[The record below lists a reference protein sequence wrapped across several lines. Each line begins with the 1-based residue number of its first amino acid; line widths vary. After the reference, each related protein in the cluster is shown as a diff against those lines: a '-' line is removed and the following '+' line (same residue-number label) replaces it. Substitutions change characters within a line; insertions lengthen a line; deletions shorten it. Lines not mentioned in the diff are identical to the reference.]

1 MATSRRS
8 DLEHG
13 SRAFSPDRP
22 LFGTPT
28 RRNAAKAFSRTFSSP
43 QTFLIAAFLLC
54 IYTLISSHRATGPE
68 GLDAL
73 LPRSRSAFGLED
85 PALLTGPPSTLVIY
99 DYQGLDEEDL
109 DNLRFF
115 LALGVAPDDGNRYII
130 IAQEKLLHEDEQD
143 EDGALE
149 DEALGLPEEYPLPPL
164 EGLPSNI
171 QIIPRP
177 NEPCRSSWGVL
188 GWLLYA
194 DVLDMSVFQNF
205 ILVDSSVR
213 GPFLPAH
220 WPPIVHW
227 SAALLS
233 RLHGTVHM
241 VGATISTDP
250 THPGPGAPL
259 AALTRVQPRVR
270 SGVVA
275 FDHIALQAIQTDPD
289 ALKCRAGVEDAAW
302 FNEAGASAAVLHSGL
317 NLDCL
322 MLRYQN
328 KDWLDKSSWG
338 WKESNSDVDSGPFQV
353 MFVPLRS
360 KTLASSRAAFAA
372 HQYSMWAIKALRAAS
387 GTGESDAPVKTTT
400 KAPTVKKATATDTAT
415 ARMQLD
421 AAAAQA
427 AAMAIRQQREKA
439 AAAELE
445 VQNTI
450 NSDLRTQQQQQQQQ
464 QPLLNL
470 ELENDLVGGL
480 HALDDFD
487 EVESGVD
494 GKGLND
500 YIGTDILGD
509 FTDDFEGM
517 NSDDVEHG
525 IAATHSNDNSNK
537 INNNLLNND
546 DYSGADDF
554 NGGVGGGVND
564 AGGAILEAAEDDYH
578 HRAQQL
584 EQNPFDDRGD
594 LETAAAH
601 AAGVA

>member
-1 MATSRRS
+1 M
-8 DLEHG
+8 
-13 SRAFSPDRP
+13 
-22 LFGTPT
+22 
-28 RRNAAKAFSRTFSSP
+28 
-43 QTFLIAAFLLC
+43 
-54 IYTLISSHRATGPE
+54 TGPN

-73 LPRSRSAFGLED
+73 LPRSRSAFGLEN
-85 PALLTGPPSTLVIY
+85 PSLAGGPPSTLVIY

-115 LALGVAPDDGNRYII
+115 LALGVTSDDGNRYVI
-130 IAQEKLLHEDEQD
+130 IAQEKLLQEEDDQD

-149 DEALGLPEEYPLPPL
+149 DEALGLPDEIPLPPL

-171 QIIPRP
+171 EIVARP

-194 DVLDMSVFQNF
+194 DVLDLSVFQNF

-227 SAALLS
+227 STALLS
-233 RLHGTVHM
+233 RLQGTVHM

-250 THPGPGAPL
+250 THPGPGAPV

-270 SGVVA
+270 SGLVA
-275 FDHIALQAIQTDPD
+275 FDRVALQAIQTDPD
-289 ALKCRAGVEDAAW
+289 ALKCRADVEDAAW
-302 FNEAGASAAVLHSGL
+302 FNEAGTSAAVLHSGL

-372 HQYSMWAIKALRAAS
+372 HQYSMWAIKTLCAGAS
-387 GTGESDAPVKTTT
+387 SGESDAHAKPTK
-400 KAPTVKKATATDTAT
+400 KAPTVKKITATDTAT

-439 AAAELE
+439 AAAELDALL
-445 VQNTI
+445 NNDHTRNNII
-450 NSDLRTQQQQQQQQ
+450 NQQQQQA
-464 QPLLNL
+464 
-470 ELENDLVGGL
+470 NDVDTDVAGGL
-480 HALDDFD
+480 HALDGFEDGGIGD
-487 EVESGVD
+487 EGYVA
-494 GKGLND
+494 
-500 YIGTDILGD
+500 TDILGD

-517 NSDDVEHG
+517 STGENDILKGGESEGGLPIITTRENGQMLPENNNIHVKHSIDILSDD
-525 IAATHSNDNSNK
+525 
-537 INNNLLNND
+537 
-546 DYSGADDF
+546 DYI
-554 NGGVGGGVND
+554 GGGDVD
-564 AGGAILEAAEDDYH
+564 AIGGALLEASEDDYH
-578 HRAQQL
+578 YRAQQL
-584 EQNPFDDRGD
+584 EENPFGDGDEDDVEGG
-594 LETAAAH
+594 LEAAAAH